1 MANAIGLSRRKRMAF
16 LAICLLILYLLV
28 ELLSLCA
35 HRLHYG
41 RWYTWSS
48 AAIQR
53 RTAAATFA
61 PDSIPDFP
69 PGAVHPYIGY
79 VAGSDWHPDN
89 PDFKYPF
96 LWADEFTNHPPDG
109 FRSRRPVVQRRSPGT
124 IIVGVFGGSVADIYH
139 RQGIH
144 VTLQKLREHK
154 KYSDKKF
161 LVVSLADG
169 GYKQPQQL
177 MALNYVLAQAG
188 QFDILINIDG
198 FNEVALHAAEN
209 GKKGVFPIYP
219 RAWYFKVGQVRDS
232 RLLSLFGRKALAE
245 QAIRGSA
252 GFFSHWPLSYSPFC
266 HLIWRVRSRQLEN
279 GLREVISAIENYQ
292 TEESFLSTGPG
303 IHPATQ
309 AELYAN
315 LVQIWEESS
324 KQMQALC
331 RANDIQYFHFL
342 QPNQYDKGS
351 KPLTADE
358 LKNAFLENYPYRPG
372 VERGYPLL
380 REAGQRLVA
389 SGEHFVDLT
398 DIFKTTR
405 ESVYADTCC
414 HLNERGN
421 EIIATRIAEAIIADL
436 PPD

>member
-1 MANAIGLSRRKRMAF
+1 MATVVGLSRRKRVVFSAICFLFLYF
-16 LAICLLILYLLV
+16 LA
-28 ELLSLCA
+28 ELLSFGA
-35 HRLHYG
+35 HRVRYG

-53 RTAAATFA
+53 RAAAATFA

-79 VAGSDWHPDN
+79 VAGSDWKSNDS
-89 PDFKYPF
+89 DFKYPF
-96 LWADEFTNHPPDG
+96 LWPDEFTNHPSDG
-109 FRSRRPVVQRRSPGT
+109 FRSRHHVVQRRSPGT
-124 IIVGVFGGSVADIYH
+124 TIVAVFGGSVADIYH
-139 RQGIH
+139 RQGVHIS
-144 VTLQKLREHK
+144 LQRLREHP

-161 LVVSLADG
+161 VVVCLADG

-177 MALNYVLAQAG
+177 MALNYVLAQGG
-188 QFDILINIDG
+188 QFDIVINIDG

-209 GKKGVFPIYP
+209 AKKGVFPIYP

-232 RLLSLFGRKALAE
+232 GLLSLFGSKALAE
-245 QAIRGSA
+245 RDIRSSA
-252 GFFSHWPLSYSPFC
+252 GFFSCPPMSYSPFC
-266 HLIWRVRSRQLEN
+266 HLIWRARSRPLEN
-279 GLREVISAIENYQ
+279 RLREMIAAIENYQ
-292 TEESFLSTGPG
+292 TEESFLSTGPK
-303 IHPATQ
+303 IRPATEQ
-309 AELYAN
+309 ELYQE

-324 KQMQALC
+324 KQMQAIC
-331 RANDIQYFHFL
+331 RANGIEYFHFL

-351 KPLTADE
+351 KPLAEAE
-358 LKNAFLENYPYRPG
+358 LKIAFLENYPYRPG

-380 REAGQRLVA
+380 REAGQRLIA

-405 ESVYADTCC
+405 EVIYADTCC

-421 EIIATRIAEAIIADL
+421 EMIAVQIAKSIVESLA
-436 PPD
+436 PQ